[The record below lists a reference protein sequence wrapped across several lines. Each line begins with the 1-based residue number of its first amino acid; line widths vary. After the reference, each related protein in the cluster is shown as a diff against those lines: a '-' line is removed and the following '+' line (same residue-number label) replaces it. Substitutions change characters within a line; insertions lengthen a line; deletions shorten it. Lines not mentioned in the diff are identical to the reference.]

1 MANISKISKIPIREE
16 FPHEAHDF
24 TPWLKENLH
33 YIAEELHLE
42 FRDDVLTEVEVGP
55 YSCDVLAETEDGK
68 KVVIENQFDRAD
80 HDHLGK
86 MLTYAAGLNADMLIF
101 QTDVSGVMD
110 VRKRVIPHMTT
121 LQAKEL
127 IDTGIAISTENLDEL
142 ISNETNLP
150 YQSIL
155 LHKYQ
160 DLFWFHPDNPQ
171 NTSTIYSRIE
181 SRMDLSSHQDQQKS
195 Y

>member
-55 YSCDVLAETEDGK
+55 YFCDVLAETEDGK

-86 MLTYAAGLNADMLIF
+86 MLTYAAGLDADMLILIAEKF
-101 QTDVSGVMD
+101 REEEIATLNWLNKITSDETPVFFALEIEYQT
-110 VRKRVIPHMTT
+110 
-121 LQAKEL
+121 
-127 IDTGIAISTENLDEL
+127 ISIGLVFL
-142 ISNETNLP
+142 G
-150 YQSIL
+150 
-155 LHKYQ
+155 
-160 DLFWFHPDNPQ
+160 
-171 NTSTIYSRIE
+171 
-181 SRMDLSSHQDQQKS
+181 
-195 Y
+195 